1 VSVLRTCPYPDF
13 WVKYF
18 PSYDLWFVNEILMCT
33 HSNNQLCSLL
43 YFHII
48 KFTFGGFV
56 KFHSIFWQT
65 TSMYLLQFV
74 WPMKKGNYYYRVMI
88 LSMYFFWFN
97 DCSIWKLQAHSPRL
111 LFCIDFFSLGLAQVD
126 FKNRTNSPS
135 VHHVF
140 RISCH
145 QNVLYSFDVYFVS

>member
-1 VSVLRTCPYPDF
+1 VSVLRTCPYLDS
-13 WVKYF
+13 WVKYI
-18 PSYDLWFVNEILMCT
+18 PSYDLWFVNEILMCID
-33 HSNNQLCSLL
+33 SNNQLCSLL
-43 YFHII
+43 YFQII
-48 KFTFGGFV
+48 KFTFGGFA

-74 WPMKKGNYYYRVMI
+74 WPLKKGNYYYSVPI

-97 DCSIWKLQAHSPRL
+97 DCSIWKLQAHSPHL
-111 LFCIDFFSLGLAQVD
+111 LFCVGFFALGLAQVD
-126 FKNRTNSPS
+126 FRNRTNSTS

-140 RISCH
+140 KISCN